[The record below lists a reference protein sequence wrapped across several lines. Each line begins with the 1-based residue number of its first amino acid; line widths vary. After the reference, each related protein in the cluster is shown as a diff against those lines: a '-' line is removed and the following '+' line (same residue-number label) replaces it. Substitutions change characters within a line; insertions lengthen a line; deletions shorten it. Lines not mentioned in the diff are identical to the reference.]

1 MVDNQR
7 RIFTTALVA
16 VALAGPA
23 IADPFERSPR
33 DVGIAVNERLRSASL
48 DVRFELERCGGRE
61 LIKCRFSSAHTL
73 LVATGR
79 AKPPW
84 TREIMIVA
92 DLLATDAV
100 GDVHDRVTEAT
111 AALGATMEIIDP
123 ELQPERRSK
132 LLSDMARTA
141 LRDGKSEDNGI
152 NAHYSLAFD
161 QGADGLLTIS
171 VVPKR

>member
-1 MVDNQR
+1 VHNRR
-7 RIFTTALVA
+7 RIFTAALVA
-16 VALAGPA
+16 AALAGPA

-33 DVGIAVNERLRSASL
+33 DVGFAVNERLRSAGL
-48 DVRFELERCGGRE
+48 DLRFELERCSGRE
-61 LIKCRFSSAHTL
+61 MMECRFSSAHTF

-84 TREIMIVA
+84 TREIMIAA
-92 DLLATDAV
+92 DLLATDTA

-111 AALGATMEIIDP
+111 ATLGATMEIVDP
-123 ELQPERRSK
+123 ALQSDRRSK
-132 LLSDMARTA
+132 LLSDLARTA
-141 LRDGKSEDNGI
+141 LRDGKSEGTGI

>member
-1 MVDNQR
+1 VENQW
-7 RIFTTALVA
+7 IILTTALA
-16 VALAGPA
+16 AAALAGPA

-33 DVGIAVNERLRSASL
+33 DVGTAVNERLRSAGL

-61 LIKCRFSSAHTL
+61 LIECRFSAAHTF

-79 AKPPW
+79 AKPPRI
-84 TREIMIVA
+84 REIMITA
-92 DLLATDAV
+92 DLLATDAA
-100 GDVHDRVTEAT
+100 GDAHERVTEAT
-111 AALGATMEIIDP
+111 AALGATMEIVDP
-123 ELQPERRSK
+123 ELQPVRRSR
-132 LLSDMARTA
+132 LLSDLAGTA
-141 LRDGKSEDNGI
+141 LREGRSDGKGN